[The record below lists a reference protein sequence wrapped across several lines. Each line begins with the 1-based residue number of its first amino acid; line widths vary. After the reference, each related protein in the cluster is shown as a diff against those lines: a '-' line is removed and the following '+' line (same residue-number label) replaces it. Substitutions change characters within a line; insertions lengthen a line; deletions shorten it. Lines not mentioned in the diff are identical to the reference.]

1 MLIKLKLASTLGEC
15 DGGCATYAI
24 IRATERKG
32 NGEAI
37 HAVFISRFFIHKSRV
52 GALPCEVRCFYE
64 RAYNGSSNSTK
75 SYSLV
80 CVCTRVSELFQA
92 AIFVL
97 AAAATAAADT
107 AVTTAARSRAR
118 EIIGNSL
125 KV

>member
-1 MLIKLKLASTLGEC
+1 MAVALLTLS
-15 DGGCATYAI
+15 YAPQK
-24 IRATERKG
+24 EKG
-32 NGEAI
+32 TVRQYTQFLF
-37 HAVFISRFFIHKSRV
+37 HVFFIHKSRV